1 MLAGITRYRRYSGSC
16 HGTMASRSARFGVHL
31 DTLYPARRW
40 CIPRGA
46 FGWHPRSAARH
57 RRLLLAADAEG
68 RPDDSPHTGQSRPQ
82 DVRQPMEGRVL
93 VRAGG
98 QTSADTT
105 RALTFFEAG
114 YGPVQYVP
122 LAEVATSLLRPSRR
136 TTRCSLKGECRYL
149 TITLPGGGHLS
160 TPHGP
165 TTDRIRTWPR
175 SRVTLPSTR
184 SGSTSSGSD

>member
-1 MLAGITRYRRYSGSC
+1 
-16 HGTMASRSARFGVHL
+16 
-31 DTLYPARRW
+31 
-40 CIPRGA
+40 
-46 FGWHPRSAARH
+46 
-57 RRLLLAADAEG
+57 
-68 RPDDSPHTGQSRPQ
+68 
-82 DVRQPMEGRVL
+82 MEGRVL

-149 TITLPGGGHLS
+149 TITLPGGGHLFDAAWS
-160 TPHGP
+160 Y
-165 TTDRIRTWPR
+165 DRPDQNVAAIAGHVAFYSERVDVIR
-175 SRVTLPSTR
+175 L
-184 SGSTSSGSD
+184 